1 MHGGGTRDGGPELEQ
16 SGPSMGAEEAHLP
29 VREEE
34 ANMEA
39 GAGRVVNLVV
49 KERGSPVSIASVP
62 HMGLGG
68 ENLGAGGYSEAIAW
82 NR

>member
-1 MHGGGTRDGGPELEQ
+1 MRGGGTRDGGPELEQ

-39 GAGRVVNLVV
+39 GAGRVVNLVGNSKGV
-49 KERGSPVSIASVP
+49 LCRLLLFPT
-62 HMGLGG
+62 
-68 ENLGAGGYSEAIAW
+68 W
-82 NR
+82 D